1 MFRKSK
7 NSQGDL
13 FTGLSSHLSSRKQKL
28 LSDPKGWHKFFHEEV
43 LSRIEEEVYAVLFS
57 ETGRPNASLRV
68 LVGMM
73 ILKEGNGWSDE
84 QLFEECRFNIK
95 VMMALGY
102 MNLDEDI
109 PVEST
114 YYLFRKLLTSYNE
127 KEGIDLLKISF
138 GQITQAQINAYHI
151 SGKKIRL
158 DSKLINSNIALCTR
172 LDLIIETVRC
182 FTKGLDLAVLS
193 GKLELEDYDLLV
205 QLKEKTTTNLTYSL
219 SKQDKSLLLVR
230 MGKVIKNLLLI
241 YPQATTHYADLER
254 LYEEHYREISKTEDK
269 EDKDEKGDQG
279 IDQVELKP
287 SKEVDSSSLQ
297 SIHDPQATFRS
308 KGHGNKKQH
317 ISGYHAN
324 ITETCDEENKIN
336 LIVDVI
342 LEKANVNEDEFLLA
356 AIASSEEL
364 FKNSQLQEEE
374 LSLAQ
379 RPARIIEQA
388 TTDGGYDSIENRK
401 SMSKKNMPQW
411 NMAKNKGK
419 AQRFKMY
426 YDQQGKLQVIDKK
439 TGERCELNR
448 NRKGDKIGVK
458 FKTDKPCNRQYFTD
472 EQIENYIILQNL
484 LEGVKQED
492 KNLRANVESTI
503 HQSFHRLLKRNK
515 VKYRGQYKS
524 KMYVISRAIWVNFR
538 RICKGASQSVK
549 SNVIAL
555 ITALNFLTMR
565 YRLI

>member
-13 FTGLSSHLSSRKQKL
+13 FTGVSSHLSSRKQKL
-28 LSDPKGWHKFFHEEV
+28 LSDPNGWHKFFYEEV
-43 LSRIEEEVYAVLFS
+43 VSRIDEEVYAVLFS
-57 ETGRPNASLRV
+57 QTGRPNASLRV

-95 VMMALGY
+95 VMLALGY
-102 MNLDEDI
+102 INLDEDI

-114 YYLFRKLLTSYNE
+114 YYLFRKLLTAYNE

-138 GQITQAQINAYHI
+138 GQITKAQIKSYNI

-172 LDLIIETVRC
+172 LDLIIETVSC
-182 FTKGLDLAVLS
+182 FTKGLDLELVR
-193 GKLELEDYDLLV
+193 GKLKLEDYDLLL

-219 SKQDKSLLLVR
+219 SKQDKSLLLVG
-230 MGKVIKNLLLI
+230 MGKVIKCLLLS

-254 LYEEHYREISKTEDK
+254 LYAEQYREISGTED
-269 EDKDEKGDQG
+269 EPGDGDQG
-279 IDQVELKP
+279 IDQVELKQ

-308 KGHGNKKQH
+308 KGHGKKKQH
-317 ISGYHAN
+317 ICGYHAN
-324 ITETCDEENKIN
+324 ITETCEEENEVN

-342 LEKANVNEDEFLLA
+342 VEKANVNEDQCAEA
-356 AIASSEEL
+356 EKQEGCSGKVSE
-364 FKNSQLQEEE
+364 K
-374 LSLAQ
+374 
-379 RPARIIEQA
+379 IIKQA

-401 SMSKKNMPQW
+401 EMSKKSMPQW
-411 NMAKNKGK
+411 NMAKNKGSV
-419 AQRFKMY
+419 QRFKMN
-426 YDQQGKLQVIDKK
+426 YDEQGNLQVIDKK
-439 TGERCELNR
+439 TGEACELNR

-458 FKTDKPCNRQYFTD
+458 FKTDKPRNRQYFTD

-538 RICKGASQSVK
+538 RIHKNVSQAAQSIVFT
-549 SNVIAL
+549 L
-555 ITALNFLTMR
+555 FTALNFLTRR
-565 YRLI
+565 YKLI

>member
-13 FTGLSSHLSSRKQKL
+13 FTGLSSHLSARKQKL
-28 LSDPKGWHKFFHEEV
+28 LNAPSSWHKFFYEEV
-43 LSRIEEEVYAVLFS
+43 VSRIDEEVYAVLFS
-57 ETGRPNASLRV
+57 ETGRPNASIRV

-114 YYLFRKLLTSYNE
+114 YYLFRGLLTNYND

-138 GQITQAQINAYHI
+138 AQITQAQIKTYNI

-172 LDLIIETVRC
+172 LDLIIETIRC
-182 FTKGLDLAVLS
+182 FTKQLN
-193 GKLELEDYDLLV
+193 LELVKGDLELKTYELLD
-205 QLKEKTTTNLTYSL
+205 QLKEKTTTNLTYNL
-219 SKQDKSLLLVR
+219 SKQDKSKLLVA
-230 MGKVIKNLLLI
+230 MGKVIKILLLN
-241 YPQATTHYADLER
+241 YPQAPHYGELER
-254 LYEEHYREISKTEDK
+254 LYKEHYDEVREKK
-269 EDKDEKGDQG
+269 EDGNDNQG
-279 IDQVELKP
+279 NKLTGADQVKLKP

-297 SIHDPQATFRS
+297 SIHDREATFRS
-308 KGHGNKKQH
+308 KGHGNKKQN

-324 ITETCDEENKIN
+324 ITETCDEENEIN

-342 LEKANVNEDEFLLA
+342 VEKANVNEDQFLLE

-364 FKNSQLQEEE
+364 FLWAEAQKEEGSSE
-374 LSLAQ
+374 KISG
-379 RPARIIEQA
+379 RIIKQA
-388 TTDGGYDSIENRK
+388 TSDGGYDSIENRK
-401 SMSKKNMPQW
+401 QMSKKSMPQW

-426 YDQQGKLQVIDKK
+426 YDEQGNLQVIDKK
-439 TGERCELNR
+439 TGEACELKR
-448 NRKGDKIGVK
+448 NRKGDKVGVK

-524 KMYVISRAIWVNFR
+524 KMYVVSRALWVNFR
-538 RICKGASQSVK
+538 RIQKNATQTVQSFLF
-549 SNVIAL
+549 SL
-555 ITALNFLTMR
+555 FTALNFSIR
-565 YRLI
+565 PYRWI